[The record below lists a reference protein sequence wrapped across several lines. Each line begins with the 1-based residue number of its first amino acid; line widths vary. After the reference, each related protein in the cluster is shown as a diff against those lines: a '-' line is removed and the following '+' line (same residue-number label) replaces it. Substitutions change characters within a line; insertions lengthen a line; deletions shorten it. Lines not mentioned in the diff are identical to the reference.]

1 MGKSLNSLLG
11 FTIMVVLLSCKS
23 TILYESEKIV
33 NELETN
39 SYKYN
44 YRNNSERSKLFIDS
58 LYKEFYNS
66 KAQIN
71 TFLKKEKIKNF
82 LFEESFYFNST
93 MGGYDYI
100 SSIFTKDSVYTFRFR
115 HKIEKENLFSVNSN
129 KCIYITFT
137 KDSLIINRHTLYD
150 FPKEK
155 NSCLKENIFP
165 SYTSFYRN
173 GKLKLLM
180 KKDSVIYQKKK
191 NKIMIDLDTSIYTY
205 DSGKICK
212 EKNGVFH
219 CNNGSIE
226 KCDIDSLGYFF
237 NCKIIK
243 QGE

>member
-1 MGKSLNSLLG
+1 
-11 FTIMVVLLSCKS
+11 
-23 TILYESEKIV
+23 
-33 NELETN
+33 
-39 SYKYN
+39 
-44 YRNNSERSKLFIDS
+44 
-58 LYKEFYNS
+58 
-66 KAQIN
+66 
-71 TFLKKEKIKNF
+71 
-82 LFEESFYFNST
+82 
-93 MGGYDYI
+93 MGGYGYI

-129 KCIYITFT
+129 KCIYITSI
-137 KDSLIINRHTLYD
+137 KDSIIINKHPVFL
-150 FPKEK
+150 FPEEG
-155 NSCLKENIFP
+155 NNCLKKNIFP

-205 DSGKICK
+205 ASGKICK
-212 EKNGVFH
+212 EKNGIFH
-219 CNNGSIE
+219 CNNGAIE

>member
-1 MGKSLNSLLG
+1 MCKSLNNILG

-33 NELETN
+33 NKLETN
-39 SYKYN
+39 SYRYN
-44 YRNNSERSKLFIDS
+44 YRNNTERSKLFIDS

-115 HKIEKENLFSVNSN
+115 HKIEKENLLSVNSN

-137 KDSLIINRHTLYD
+137 KD
-150 FPKEK
+150 
-155 NSCLKENIFP
+155 
-165 SYTSFYRN
+165 
-173 GKLKLLM
+173 LL
-180 KKDSVIYQKKK
+180 
-191 NKIMIDLDTSIYTY
+191 L
-205 DSGKICK
+205 
-212 EKNGVFH
+212 
-219 CNNGSIE
+219 
-226 KCDIDSLGYFF
+226 
-237 NCKIIK
+237 
-243 QGE
+243 